1 MATIKTLFKFDPRG
15 LPDSLTAAS
24 PAAAAAAQEA
34 FVRKVAEMLQNDAS
48 DPPYLAAVVGMLVLD
63 GFADPTTSDFSDGF
77 WQVRGEAAGSV
88 KQSDGVTDVP
98 NKQVYADA
106 VAQIT
111 KLPAHRDY
119 VYYQELAAVARK
131 LIANAHEVPPDV
143 PSFLGQVRS
152 FADDYSTQGPEGDTL
167 DLPNLTQV
175 GAADSVDDLKGP
187 NIRAVA
193 VIHAACQLEKLGLF
207 RTVDRVTE
215 TFMNGQLPVGFDRGG
230 RALDDYYWTSE
241 FRLSEA
247 ARHTQY
253 SRVLGEPSSEKLLD
267 VQPNTLLGDHMIRFI
282 SALAEYDRQQR
293 VADIVGGQRASAL
306 TLTAEQVRS
315 AGRNL
320 AANASLY
327 GWGGTQF
334 AARRLADHVHKAFK
348 ILGAPEI
355 QNAYGVDGPWKV
367 IERVSAQ
374 EFGTTPNIVK
384 YRTLADAG
392 QKILNLVAK
401 YAAIWSGSTGRPLF
415 EGDGNSG
422 TAAIA
427 DAFTEGF
434 ARTIQELTRG
444 QASHVAVGP
453 SGGGGPAGGGATAA
467 AAATATATA
476 DISHEDEAE
485 LMRQAG
491 NWLSVTGT
499 KSDQVEQYSE
509 PSESQYAP
517 SIPTLAPAAQPGGNG
532 GDGIDQLRQ
541 MVSSGQVPSL
551 DQLKSLVLPGAH

>member
-1 MATIKTLFKFDPRG
+1 
-15 LPDSLTAAS
+15 
-24 PAAAAAAQEA
+24 
-34 FVRKVAEMLQNDAS
+34 
-48 DPPYLAAVVGMLVLD
+48 
-63 GFADPTTSDFSDGF
+63 
-77 WQVRGEAAGSV
+77 
-88 KQSDGVTDVP
+88 
-98 NKQVYADA
+98 
-106 VAQIT
+106 
-111 KLPAHRDY
+111 
-119 VYYQELAAVARK
+119 
-131 LIANAHEVPPDV
+131 
-143 PSFLGQVRS
+143 
-152 FADDYSTQGPEGDTL
+152 
-167 DLPNLTQV
+167 
-175 GAADSVDDLKGP
+175 
-187 NIRAVA
+187 
-193 VIHAACQLEKLGLF
+193 
-207 RTVDRVTE
+207 
-215 TFMNGQLPVGFDRGG
+215 MNGQLPVGFDRGG

-253 SRVLGEPSSEKLLD
+253 SRVLGEPSSEKSVD
-267 VQPNTLLGDHMIRFI
+267 VQPNTQLGDHMIRFI

-374 EFGTTPNIVK
+374 EFGTTPNIAK

-401 YAAIWSGSTGRPLF
+401 YAAVWTGSTGRPLF
-415 EGDGNSG
+415 EDDGNSG

-427 DAFTEGF
+427 DAFAEGF
-434 ARTIQELTRG
+434 ARTIQELKSG
-444 QASHVAVGP
+444 QTAMAAMHAAGAGGAVG
-453 SGGGGPAGGGATAA
+453 GGSS
-467 AAATATATA
+467 AAATAPATATA
-476 DISHEDEAE
+476 DISREDQAE

-517 SIPTLAPAAQPGGNG
+517 SIPTLAPMSQPSGNG
-532 GDGIDQLRQ
+532 SDGMDQLRQ

-551 DQLKSLVLPGAH
+551 DQLKTLVLPGTH